1 MVTCQSCNLAYDLV
15 LVSNWFMQKDFE
27 MQLAVVKVDGGGHPK
42 PNRLVPRLYEY
53 ALYGKSTRRPSQRTI
68 NIDIHNNTGKDQIMK
83 SFYFL
88 CILYSQ

>member
-42 PNRLVPRLYEY
+42 PNRLVDVWFVSVKE
-53 ALYGKSTRRPSQRTI
+53 
-68 NIDIHNNTGKDQIMK
+68 
-83 SFYFL
+83 SFNRIWEGIKG
-88 CILYSQ
+88 CGR